1 MSYES
6 KWKDRRPTDTINAVQ
21 EFLRGK
27 DIHVEETNTTCM
39 GSCYA
44 VTLVVENTNLFV
56 NGKGSS
62 LEFARASAYGEL
74 MERVLTKV
82 LFRYNYYD
90 RYSKERDTIFF
101 EDEVLFDEAEYKNHL
116 SELGL
121 RNCDYHSAL
130 DVQKYFTAFS
140 SKLVMEPFNTINGE
154 KTKYFPVSVLD
165 VLFGTNG
172 MAFGNTL
179 EEAKTQALSEVFER
193 YCNKEIIKK
202 EIIMPQIPADGSIFK
217 DRLLEEIVEVKEKTG
232 LEVTI
237 YDASLGKGYPV
248 ISVIFE
254 NKENNTY
261 FVKFGAHFDINVAT
275 ERCLTEMFQGRRNN
289 QSDYMKEK
297 TYLDDSLW
305 RKKNLESILHTGD
318 GYYPVD
324 VVNGG
329 ISEYKFEKWPEFD
342 SNSEALEFYTNK
354 LLEISDEV
362 YFKVYKEKGFNV
374 VRYLIP
380 QVSQIYDDIAYKMR
394 WQGELNDISN
404 LLERTDDITE
414 NELRDCIDFISNN
427 CSSASNTII
436 PFFKHRFSYNS
447 IFKYY
452 NLYLLKFEY
461 YIMCGKLDSA
471 KEIMEKYKNKSNT
484 NKDILSAMTLLI
496 EKIKGDSDN
505 IKEYKMLLSNKLFKI
520 DQLHSDDYC
529 KCNICNCQK
538 IKKAYDKFLIALP
551 KGV

>member
-193 YCNKEIIKK
+193 YCNKEIINK

-305 RKKNLESILHTGD
+305 RKK
-318 GYYPVD
+318 
-324 VVNGG
+324 
-329 ISEYKFEKWPEFD
+329 
-342 SNSEALEFYTNK
+342 
-354 LLEISDEV
+354 
-362 YFKVYKEKGFNV
+362 
-374 VRYLIP
+374 
-380 QVSQIYDDIAYKMR
+380 
-394 WQGELNDISN
+394 
-404 LLERTDDITE
+404 
-414 NELRDCIDFISNN
+414 ELRVY
-427 CSSASNTII
+427 SSYW
-436 PFFKHRFSYNS
+436 RR
-447 IFKYY
+447 
-452 NLYLLKFEY
+452 
-461 YIMCGKLDSA
+461 
-471 KEIMEKYKNKSNT
+471 
-484 NKDILSAMTLLI
+484 ILSSRC
-496 EKIKGDSDN
+496 GQWRN
-505 IKEYKMLLSNKLFKI
+505 I
-520 DQLHSDDYC
+520 
-529 KCNICNCQK
+529 
-538 IKKAYDKFLIALP
+538 
-551 KGV
+551 

>member
-193 YCNKEIIKK
+193 YCNKEIINK

-329 ISEYKFEKWPEFD
+329 ISEYKFEKWPEFH

-414 NELRDCIDFISNN
+414 NELKDCIDFISNN

-447 IFKYY
+447 ILNTIIYICSSLSIILCVE
-452 NLYLLKFEY
+452 NWIRLK
-461 YIMCGKLDSA
+461 K
-471 KEIMEKYKNKSNT
+471 
-484 NKDILSAMTLLI
+484 
-496 EKIKGDSDN
+496 
-505 IKEYKMLLSNKLFKI
+505 
-520 DQLHSDDYC
+520 
-529 KCNICNCQK
+529 
-538 IKKAYDKFLIALP
+538 
-551 KGV
+551 